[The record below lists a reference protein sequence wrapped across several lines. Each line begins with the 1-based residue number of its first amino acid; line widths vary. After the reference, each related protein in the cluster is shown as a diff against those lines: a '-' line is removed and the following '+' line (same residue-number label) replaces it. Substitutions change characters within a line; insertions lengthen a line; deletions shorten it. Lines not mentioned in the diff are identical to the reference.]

1 MMYEE
6 FLELANTT
14 EDKITF
20 KTYAEVI
27 EPMYMG
33 CNLSKAEF
41 VNLLNVRKIIETYE
55 NPYAIEKQIIK
66 NKKNGISDIELV
78 KKLYQLKMF
87 PTARDISTCF
97 HNPNVDFVVYTDL
110 INTEYEIKITDKKVQ
125 ITKSW

>member
-1 MMYEE
+1 MMYNE

-20 KTYAEVI
+20 RTYNDVI

-33 CNLSKAEF
+33 CNLSKQEF
-41 VNLLNVRKIIETYE
+41 LNLLNIRKIIETYE
-55 NPYAIEKQIIK
+55 NPWSITKQIIK

-87 PTARDISTCF
+87 PTARDICTCF

-110 INTEYEIKITDKKVQ
+110 INTEYEIRITDKKVF
-125 ITKSW
+125 ITRV

>member
-1 MMYEE
+1 MMYNE
-6 FLELANTT
+6 FLELAKVS

-20 KTYAEVI
+20 RTYNDVI

-33 CNLSKAEF
+33 CNLSKQEF
-41 VNLLNVRKIIETYE
+41 VNLLNIRKIIETYE

-78 KKLYQLKMF
+78 KKLYQLRMF

-97 HNPNVDFVVYTDL
+97 HNPDVDFVVYTAL
-110 INTEYEIKITDKKVQ
+110 INTEYEIKITDKKVF
-125 ITKSW
+125 ITRV

>member
-1 MMYEE
+1 MMYSE
-6 FLELANTT
+6 FLELAKVS

-20 KTYAEVI
+20 RTYNDVI

-33 CNLSKAEF
+33 CNLSKQEF
-41 VNLLNVRKIIETYE
+41 LNLLNIRKIIETYE
-55 NPYAIEKQIIK
+55 NPWSITKQIIK

-97 HNPNVDFVVYTDL
+97 HKPDVDFVVYTDL
-110 INTEYEIKITDKKVQ
+110 INTEYEIRITDKKVF
-125 ITKSW
+125 ITRV

>member
-1 MMYEE
+1 MMYSE

-14 EDKITF
+14 EDKITY

-33 CNLSKAEF
+33 CNLSKQEF
-41 VNLLNVRKIIETYE
+41 LNLLNIRKIIETYE
-55 NPYAIEKQIIK
+55 NPYKIEKQIIS

-78 KKLYQLKMF
+78 KKLYQLRMF

-97 HNPNVDFVVYTDL
+97 HNPDVDFVVYTDL
-110 INTEYEIKITDKKVQ
+110 INTEYEIKITDKKVF

>member
-1 MMYEE
+1 MMYSE

-20 KTYAEVI
+20 RTYNDVI

-33 CNLSKAEF
+33 CNLSKQEF
-41 VNLLNVRKIIETYE
+41 LNLLNIRKIIETYE
-55 NPYAIEKQIIK
+55 NPYKIEKQIIS

-78 KKLYQLKMF
+78 KKLYQLRMF

-97 HNPNVDFVVYTDL
+97 HNPDVDFVVYTDL
-110 INTEYEIKITDKKVQ
+110 INTEYEIKITDKKVF